1 MKNLLIIV
9 LLFSFCALSIGQETI
24 FYKKTVNVDS
34 VISINGHGLFEYLST
49 NLRYPIDAVDNSIM
63 GTYIGCIRLDSKGNL
78 IRVFTVNSLCNSIDS
93 NFIDLIKKAWKKKN
107 VVVSNITDTTDI
119 FIQIQYKMSN
129 NESFMGAYDYYVDKD
144 LVPIFISPEIAIV
157 VSFTTTSRTSI
168 IKDEVFIDKANENFT
183 GRTSII
189 KDEVFIDKA
198 NENFKNQK
206 FKECIRPLNEL
217 IRRNPY
223 NTDLLVMRG
232 LCYKKLKENEL
243 ECRDYK
249 YLRFFLESNKY
260 MKLTNCD

>member
-168 IKDEVFIDKANENFT
+168 IKDEVFIDKANENF
-183 GRTSII
+183 
-189 KDEVFIDKA
+189 
-198 NENFKNQK
+198 KNQK

>member
-1 MKNLLIIV
+1 MKKILTIA
-9 LLFSFCALSIGQETI
+9 LLFSFCAVSIGQETI

-34 VISINGHGLFEYLST
+34 VISINGHGLFEYLT
-49 NLRYPIDAVDNSIM
+49 RNIRYPIDAVDNAIM

-93 NFIDLIKKAWKKKN
+93 NFIDLIKKAWRKKN

-119 FIQIQYKMSN
+119 FIQIQYKMPN
-129 NESFMGAYDYYVDKD
+129 NESFMGTYDYYVDTD
-144 LVPIFISPEIAIV
+144 LVPTFISREIAVV
-157 VSFTTTSRTSI
+157 VSFTTT
-168 IKDEVFIDKANENFT
+168 
-183 GRTSII
+183 GRTSVI

-260 MKLTNCD
+260 MKLTN